1 MLINKGN
8 PLLEIGHSMA
18 RIVVIVPA
26 FNEEQAIGK
35 VLADIPEGIACEIV
49 VVDNNSSDATAEI
62 AQNAGVTVVHEP
74 RQGYGFACLKGI
86 EYVKSTSQKVDVV
99 VFLDADYSDYPGE
112 MVNLVQPI
120 IQQGYDLVIGSRL
133 SGQGYR
139 AVMSLHQILGNRMAT
154 TLIKLFYGACYT
166 DLGPFRAIKFDKL
179 LELGMTE
186 KTYGWTVEM
195 QVKAA
200 KHRFR
205 CCEVPVSYRSRIG
218 TSKISGTARGT
229 FLAGYNIVKTL
240 LRHRL

>member
-1 MLINKGN
+1 MLEVGYS
-8 PLLEIGHSMA
+8 LVW
-18 RIVVIVPA
+18 IVVIIPA

-35 VLADIPEGIACEIV
+35 VLADIPGDIACEIV

-62 AQNAGVTVVHEP
+62 ARKAGATVVHEL
-74 RQGYGFACLKGI
+74 RRGYGFACLRGI
-86 EYVKSTSQKVDVV
+86 EHVRATSQKADVI

-112 MVNLVQPI
+112 MADLVQPI
-120 IQQGYDLVIGSRL
+120 IRKNYDLVIGSRL

-139 AVMSLHQILGNRMAT
+139 TAMSLHQIFGNRVVT
-154 TLIKLFYGACYT
+154 TLIRLFYGACYT

-186 KTYGWTVEM
+186 KTYGWTAEM

-205 CCEVPVSYRSRIG
+205 YCEVPVSYRPRIG

-229 FLAGYNIVKTL
+229 FLASYSIVKTI